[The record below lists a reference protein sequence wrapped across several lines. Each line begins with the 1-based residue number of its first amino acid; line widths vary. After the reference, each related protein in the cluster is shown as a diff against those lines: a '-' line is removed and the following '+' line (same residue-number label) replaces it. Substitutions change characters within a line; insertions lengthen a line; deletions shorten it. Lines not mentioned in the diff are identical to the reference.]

1 MKDNDDI
8 ISLDQFRNRKQEEK
22 KRKTE
27 RIFFD
32 HLVGVYAV
40 VNPGKMVQVNL
51 TDVSDEGLGIQ
62 VPYQSEKV
70 WPTQMNDIAIR
81 LYFSAENFMELVVDI
96 KNTRPVIEGGSRYLR
111 YGCAVKMDQ
120 RSFPAWS
127 KFVSFLKAFSEVS
140 ERDSGNIGV
149 GSI

>member
-1 MKDNDDI
+1 MKDNDEI

-40 VNPGKMVQVNL
+40 VNPGKMVQVDL
-51 TDVSDEGLGIQ
+51 TDVSEEGLGIQ
-62 VPYQSEKV
+62 VPYQSERI
-70 WPTQMNDIAIR
+70 WPTQMNDIGLR
-81 LYFSAENFMELVVDI
+81 LYFSAENFMEIQVDI
-96 KNTRPVIEGGSRYLR
+96 KNTRPVIDGGSRYLR
-111 YGCAVKMDQ
+111 YGCAVKADQ
-120 RSFPAWS
+120 KSFSAWS
-127 KFVSFLKAFSEVS
+127 KFISFLKAFSEVS

>member
-1 MKDNDDI
+1 MKDNDEI

-51 TDVSDEGLGIQ
+51 TDVSEEGLGIQ
-62 VPYQSEKV
+62 VPHQSDKV
-70 WPTQMNDIAIR
+70 WPTQMNDIVIR
-81 LYFSAENFMELVVDI
+81 LYFSAENFMEIVVDI
-96 KNTRPVIEGGSRYLR
+96 KNSRPVIDGGHRYLR
-111 YGCAVKMDQ
+111 YGCAIKTDQ
-120 RSFPAWS
+120 RAFSAWS

-140 ERDSGNIGV
+140 ERDTGNIGV